1 MLLRLVV
8 LSLRRRVRQL
18 ALILAAVAVA
28 AATVA
33 ALGSFADRVETSL
46 GRDLAAFGPNLTVRP
61 QVGGPE
67 SIPAAE
73 ALRVVEIAGVV
84 WVHGPEG
91 TPLARGAAL
100 PKELSR
106 LDVRVEPSRLDEV
119 ARSIEERVAGVEAR
133 PLLRVSRSDERVTRR
148 VLRLLAAVSGVSLL
162 LALLSVSAATAALVG
177 ERRTE
182 IGLMLALGCSVG
194 RVGRLLA
201 SELLV
206 AALAAA
212 LAGELLG
219 ELAARDLAQRL
230 LGAGPLSAAAAPF
243 SVSGSGLFG
252 AATVAVL
259 VVGVSMSI
267 ALSRIGRLD
276 AARILKGD

>member
-1 MLLRLVV
+1 MLVRLVAS
-8 LSLRRRVRQL
+8 SLRRRVRQL

-33 ALGSFADRVETSL
+33 ALGAFASRVEKSL
-46 GRDLAAFGPNLTVRP
+46 GSDLAAFGPNLTVRP

-67 SIPAAE
+67 AIPAAE
-73 ALRVVEIAGVV
+73 AVRVGAIPGVL

-91 TPLARGAAL
+91 APLRSGQTVT
-100 PKELSR
+100 R
-106 LDVRVEPSRLDEV
+106 LDVRIEPSRLDEV
-119 ARSIEERVAGVEAR
+119 ARAIEARVAGVEAR
-133 PLLRVSRSDERVTRR
+133 PLLKVSRSDERVTRR

-201 SELLV
+201 TELLI
-206 AALAAA
+206 ATLAAA
-212 LAGELLG
+212 LVGELAG
-219 ELAARDLAQRL
+219 ELAARDLAYRL
-230 LGAGPLSAAAAPF
+230 LGALPAASAGQISA
-243 SVSGSGLFG
+243 VSGAGLLG

>member
-1 MLLRLVV
+1 MLLRLVGS
-8 LSLRRRVRQL
+8 SLRRRVRQL

-33 ALGSFADRVETSL
+33 ALGAFANRVETSL

-61 QVGGPE
+61 QIGGPGA
-67 SIPAAE
+67 IPAAE
-73 ALRVVEIAGVV
+73 AARVAGIAGVL
-84 WVHGPEG
+84 WVHGPQ
-91 TPLARGAAL
+91 GAAL
-100 PKELSR
+100 GSDRDWPR
-106 LDVRVEPSRLDEV
+106 LDVRVEPSRLDDV
-119 ARSIEERVAGVEAR
+119 ARVIESQVAGVEAR
-133 PLLRVSRSDERVTRR
+133 PLLKVSRSDEKVTRR

-182 IGLMLALGCSVG
+182 IGLMLALGCTVG

-201 SELLV
+201 SELLI

-212 LAGELLG
+212 LVGELIG
-219 ELAARDLAQRL
+219 ELAARDLAHRL
-230 LGAGPLSAAAAPF
+230 LGAVPAAQSPAA
-243 SVSGSGLFG
+243 VSGSGLLG
-252 AATVAVL
+252 AAIVAVL

-267 ALSRIGRLD
+267 ALSRISRLD
-276 AARILKGD
+276 AARVLKGD

>member
-1 MLLRLVV
+1 MLLLLVFS
-8 LSLRRRVRQL
+8 SLRRRVRQL

-33 ALGSFADRVETSL
+33 ALGAFANRVETSL

-61 QVGGPE
+61 QIGGPG

-73 ALRVVEIAGVV
+73 AARVAGISGVL
-84 WVHGPEG
+84 WVHGPQ
-91 TPLARGAAL
+91 GAAL
-100 PKELSR
+100 GSGQDWPR
-106 LDVRVEPSRLDEV
+106 LDVRVEPSRLDDV
-119 ARSIEERVAGVEAR
+119 AQTIEAQVAGVEAR
-133 PLLRVSRSDERVTRR
+133 PLLKVSRSDEKVTRR

-182 IGLMLALGCSVG
+182 IGLMLALGCTVG

-201 SELLV
+201 SELLI

-212 LAGELLG
+212 LAGELIG
-219 ELAARDLAQRL
+219 ELAARDLAHRL
-230 LGAGPLSAAAAPF
+230 LGALPSSETSAI
-243 SVSGSGLFG
+243 SGSGLLG
-252 AATVAVL
+252 AAIVAVL

-276 AARILKGD
+276 AARVLKGD

>member
-1 MLLRLVV
+1 MLARLV
-8 LSLRRRVRQL
+8 LSSLRRRVRQL

-33 ALGSFADRVETSL
+33 ALGAFETRVARSL

-67 SIPAAE
+67 AIPAAE
-73 ALRVVEIAGVV
+73 AARVVAIPGVL
-84 WVHGPEG
+84 WVKGPD
-91 TPLARGAAL
+91 GAAIAPDRPL
-100 PKELSR
+100 PR
-106 LDVRVEPSRLDEV
+106 LDVRVEPARLDE
-119 ARSIEERVAGVEAR
+119 AAQAIEAQVAGVEAR
-133 PLLRVSRSDERVTRR
+133 PLLRVSQSDERVTRR

-182 IGLMLALGCSVG
+182 IGLLLALGCSVG
-194 RVGRLLA
+194 RIGRLLA
-201 SELLV
+201 AELLI

-212 LAGELLG
+212 LLGELLG

-230 LGAGPLSAAAAPF
+230 LGAMPSAQTPTL
-243 SVSGSGLFG
+243 VSGSGLVG

-276 AARILKGD
+276 AAQVLKGD

>member
-1 MLLRLVV
+1 MLLRLVFS
-8 LSLRRRVRQL
+8 SLRRRVRQL

-33 ALGSFADRVETSL
+33 ALGAFASRVEVSL
-46 GRDLAAFGPNLTVRP
+46 GRDLGAFGPNLTVRP
-61 QVGGPE
+61 QVGGPD
-67 SIPAAE
+67 SIPGAE
-73 ALRVVEIAGVV
+73 AVRVAAIAGVL

-91 TPLARGAAL
+91 AAVLAESPVA
-100 PKELSR
+100 R
-106 LDVRVEPSRLDEV
+106 LEVRVEPSRLDEI
-119 ARSIEERVAGVEAR
+119 ARAIESQVPGVEAR

-148 VLRLLAAVSGVSLL
+148 VLRLLGAVSGISLL
-162 LALLSVSAATAALVG
+162 LALLSVAAATAALVG

-201 SELLV
+201 AELLL

-212 LAGELLG
+212 LVGDLLG
-219 ELAARDLAQRL
+219 ELAARDLARRL
-230 LGAGPLSAAAAPF
+230 LGALPPGTSMI
-243 SVSGSGLFG
+243 SGAGLIG

-259 VVGVSMSI
+259 VVGVSMTF

-276 AARILKGD
+276 AARVLKGD

>member
-1 MLLRLVV
+1 MLLRLVFS
-8 LSLRRRVRQL
+8 SLRRRVRQL

-33 ALGSFADRVETSL
+33 ALGAFANRVKTSL

-61 QVGGPE
+61 QVAGPE
-67 SIPAAE
+67 AIPAAE
-73 ALRVVEIAGVV
+73 AVRVVAIPGVL
-84 WVHGPEG
+84 WVHDA
-91 TPLARGAAL
+91 LGATVDSGHL
-100 PKELSR
+100 LTQTVPR

-119 ARSIEERVAGVEAR
+119 ARAIEARVAGVEAR
-133 PLLRVSRSDERVTRR
+133 PLLKVSRSDEKVTRR

-201 SELLV
+201 SELLI
-206 AALAAA
+206 ATLAAA
-212 LAGELLG
+212 LVGELIG
-219 ELAARDLAQRL
+219 EFAARDLAHRL
-230 LGAGPLSAAAAPF
+230 LGALPSSQVPAI
-243 SVSGSGLFG
+243 SGSGLLG
-252 AATVAVL
+252 AAIVAVL

-276 AARILKGD
+276 AARVLKGD

>member
-1 MLLRLVV
+1 MLARLV
-8 LSLRRRVRQL
+8 LSSLRRRVRQL

-33 ALGSFADRVETSL
+33 ALGSFANRVETSL

-67 SIPAAE
+67 AIPATE
-73 ALRVVEIAGVV
+73 AARVVAIPGVFRV
-84 WVHGPEG
+84 QGPEG
-91 TPLARGAAL
+91 AAL
-100 PKELSR
+100 VSGRAVER
-106 LDVRVEPSRLDEV
+106 LDVRVEPSRLEEV
-119 ARSIEERVAGVEAR
+119 ARAIERQVAGVEAR

-201 SELLV
+201 SELLI
-206 AALAAA
+206 ATLAAA
-212 LAGELLG
+212 LAGELMG
-219 ELAARDLAQRL
+219 ELAARDLADRL
-230 LGAGPLSAAAAPF
+230 LGATSAGLAAAQAPAA
-243 SVSGSGLFG
+243 VSGSGLIG
-252 AATVAVL
+252 AALVAVL

-267 ALSRIGRLD
+267 ALTRIGRLD
-276 AARILKGD
+276 AARVLKGD

>member
-1 MLLRLVV
+1 MLLRLVAS
-8 LSLRRRVRQL
+8 SLRRRVRQL

-33 ALGSFADRVETSL
+33 ALGAFANRVETSL

-67 SIPAAE
+67 AVPAAE
-73 ALRVVEIAGVV
+73 AARVGAIPGVL

-91 TPLARGAAL
+91 AAL
-100 PKELSR
+100 VPGRTVPR

-119 ARSIEERVAGVEAR
+119 ARAIEAQVAGIEAR
-133 PLLRVSRSDERVTRR
+133 PLLKVSRSDERVTRR

-182 IGLMLALGCSVG
+182 IGLLLALGCTVG

-201 SELLV
+201 SELLI
-206 AALAAA
+206 ATLAAA
-212 LAGELLG
+212 LVGELMG
-219 ELAARDLAQRL
+219 ELAARDLAHRL
-230 LGAGPLSAAAAPF
+230 LGALPASQISAI
-243 SVSGSGLFG
+243 SGSGLLG
-252 AATVAVL
+252 AAMVAVL

-276 AARILKGD
+276 AARVLKGD

>member
-8 LSLRRRVRQL
+8 SSLRRRVRQL

-28 AATVA
+28 SATVA
-33 ALGSFADRVETSL
+33 ALGAFASRVEASL
-46 GRDLAAFGPNLTVRP
+46 GRDLAAFGPNLSVRP

-67 SIPAAE
+67 TIPAAE
-73 ALRVVEIAGVV
+73 AVRVAAIPGVV
-84 WVHGPEG
+84 RVHGPDG
-91 TPLARGAAL
+91 TAIAPERAMPGGIL
-100 PKELSR
+100 R

-119 ARSIEERVAGVEAR
+119 AREIEAEVAGVEAR

-201 SELLV
+201 SELLI
-206 AALAAA
+206 ATLAAA
-212 LAGELLG
+212 LVGELLG
-219 ELAARDLAQRL
+219 ELAARDLAYRL
-230 LGAGPLSAAAAPF
+230 LGALPAAQTPAAI
-243 SVSGSGLFG
+243 SGSGLLG

-276 AARILKGD
+276 AARVLKGD